1 MLYEYD
7 ASNEKCPLPLVKMR
21 VILKKMQLGDSC
33 MIRIVDKG
41 SKENIPHYLKKTA
54 VEYELQELENKT
66 LEIIIKK

>member
-7 ASNEKCPLPLVKMR
+7 ASSEKCPLPLVKMR
-21 VILKKMQLGDSC
+21 VQLKKMKVGDTF

-41 SKENIPHYLKKTA
+41 SKENIPHYLKKSA
-54 VEYELQELENKT
+54 INYDLQMLDSKT

>member
-41 SKENIPHYLKKTA
+41 SKENIPHYLKKVA
-54 VEYELQELENKT
+54 IAYVIKELDSKI